1 MDLKDLKY
9 FVAVYE
15 ARGFSRASYA
25 LGTVQ
30 SNVSTRVKQLERLLG
45 VALFER
51 RYRHVVPTPKGEQ
64 LYEQAKELIA
74 AADKTE
80 RSIRCECDAV
90 VADAIV
96 AEPRAN
102 ANAA

>member
-15 ARGFSRASYA
+15 ARGFSRASDA

-45 VALFER
+45 VLLFER
-51 RYRHVVPTPKGEQ
+51 RYRDVVPTAKGEQ
-64 LYEQAKELIA
+64 LYNRAKELIA
-74 AADKTE
+74 AAAKTE
-80 RSIRCECDAV
+80 ESIRLESDAGIRETE
-90 VADAIV
+90 AK
-96 AEPRAN
+96 

>member
-15 ARGFSRASYA
+15 AKGFSRASDA

-30 SNVSTRVKQLERLLG
+30 SNVSTRVKQLEKLLG
-45 VALFER
+45 VPLFER

-64 LYEQAKELIA
+64 LYGHAKELIA
-74 AADKTE
+74 AANKTE
-80 RSIRCECDAV
+80 QTIRPS
-90 VADAIV
+90 
-96 AEPRAN
+96 AEAGIDDRTGTAN
-102 ANAA
+102 AKAA